1 MTSEASSKQLLRELR
16 KSSKSLGNS
25 TRRQAIPWG
34 KYLLIVVGLSFLGFV
49 VVLPLGNIIYQAFA
63 EGINAYW
70 EGIWTPEGIHAI
82 SLTLIAIAIAV
93 PLNTIFGILAAW
105 VLARHQFFG
114 KALLIGILD
123 IPLTISPVIV
133 GLMFILLFSN
143 TEGLFK
149 DWVVALNLKI
159 VFALPGIILVTT
171 FITLPYVVREVL
183 PALQSLGLE
192 QEEVAHTLGASP
204 WQTFWRVVLPNI
216 RWAVLYGVMLCTARA
231 AGEFGAVSVVSGRVI
246 SETNTL
252 TLHVEQLYMGYLTVA
267 AFACST
273 LLMLVAIVT
282 LICQE
287 VMRRQVKQ

>member
-1 MTSEASSKQLLRELR
+1 MTSEMSSKLVGELGR
-16 KSSKSLGNS
+16 NSKNLSNS
-25 TRRQAIPWG
+25 ARRQPFPWA
-34 KYLLIVVGLSFLGFV
+34 KYLLITVGLGFLGLV
-49 VVLPLGNIIYQAFA
+49 VVLPLGNIIYQAFV

-70 EGIWTPEGIHAI
+70 QGIWTPEGLHAV
-82 SLTLIAIAIAV
+82 SLTLVAIAIAV
-93 PLNTIFGILAAW
+93 PLNTILGILAAW

-114 KALLIGILD
+114 KTLLIGILD

-133 GLMFILLFSN
+133 GLMFILLFST

-149 DWVVALNLKI
+149 EWILALQLKI

-171 FITLPYVVREVL
+171 FITLPYVAREVL

-252 TLHVEQLYMGYLTVA
+252 TLHVEQLYMGYQTIA

-273 LLMLVAIVT
+273 LLMVVAIVT

-287 VMRRQVKQ
+287 VMRQQVKQ